1 MCQSVPIYYPFS
13 TFSLVYA
20 HTTHQRPQAGL
31 DAEQRQPF
39 LLGSVPCTTGLR
51 ARRDPGG
58 DEIVGAGESPPT
70 KIHLTRGLFL
80 FSFLKINFISYC
92 FISALIVVVFRTP
105 KSTIFNN
112 FRK

>member
-1 MCQSVPIYYPFS
+1 MLVPPTS
-13 TFSLVYA
+13 S
-20 HTTHQRPQAGL
+20 H
-31 DAEQRQPF
+31 RQDRTPGRDSPF
-39 LLGSVPCTTGLR
+39 LFGSVPLHRWPACEAG
-51 ARRDPGG
+51 PWGG
-58 DEIVGAGESPPT
+58 DEIVGAGESPPA

>member
-1 MCQSVPIYYPFS
+1 MLVPLTSSHQQDRTPGRDSPSLSVRS
-13 TFSLVYA
+13 
-20 HTTHQRPQAGL
+20 
-31 DAEQRQPF
+31 
-39 LLGSVPCTTGLR
+39 PCTTGLR
-51 ARRDPGG
+51 FEPAPGG
-58 DEIVGAGESPPT
+58 GDAVVAPGESPPT

-80 FSFLKINFISYC
+80 FSFRKINFISYC

>member
-1 MCQSVPIYYPFS
+1 MLVPPTSDHRQDWTPDRDSPSLSVRS
-13 TFSLVYA
+13 
-20 HTTHQRPQAGL
+20 
-31 DAEQRQPF
+31 
-39 LLGSVPCTTGLR
+39 PCTTGLR
-51 ARRDPGG
+51 FERDPWGG
-58 DEIVGAGESPPT
+58 DEIVGAGESLPT